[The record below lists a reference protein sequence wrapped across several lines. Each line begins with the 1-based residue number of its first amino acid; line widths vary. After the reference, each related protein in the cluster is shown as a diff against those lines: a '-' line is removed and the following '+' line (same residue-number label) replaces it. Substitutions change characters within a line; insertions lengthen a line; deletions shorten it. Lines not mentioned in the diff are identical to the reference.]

1 MDSPSTFSEEIH
13 RAKWVARMP
22 PISAM
27 TAASRRG
34 IRRSVFSRRRTPP
47 RTRIVAP
54 MMSVAVPRRD
64 SKQRW
69 GGGGC
74 GRARGP
80 VQRRGE
86 RGRRARAEVDRIP
99 PKIRGVAPL
108 REAGDG
114 AQLVSGAVF
123 EKMEIKKELYADRA
137 RICPP

>member
-54 MMSVAVPRRD
+54 MM
-64 SKQRW
+64 
-69 GGGGC
+69 
-74 GRARGP
+74 
-80 VQRRGE
+80 
-86 RGRRARAEVDRIP
+86 
-99 PKIRGVAPL
+99 GVAMA
-108 REAGDG
+108 RRYRAMVMGGDG
-114 AQLVSGAVF
+114 LHGVKIDANETERAATGTAAYGAHGN
-123 EKMEIKKELYADRA
+123 
-137 RICPP
+137 